1 MTPDSENYT
10 TDLLDDLD
18 LDSAIGAA
26 TSSAEPVAD
35 IDLEAILEAAPED
48 EPSDCQPCSFDFDRP
63 NRLSRQ
69 FEQNLLS
76 VAENFAKIAT
86 IDFTNRL
93 RVSMSVA
100 FQSIRL
106 VACDDYLERMPN
118 PTCVARVTLEPLSGP
133 CLVHLDLGI
142 CFVLLKKLM
151 GGRADPDPCER
162 GFTEIE
168 RGLFTDQ
175 IERLN
180 DGFARACRKLVE
192 IEPAVRGIENNPNY
206 LTGMP
211 SGESLVCFRYEI
223 QFDTITGL
231 LEIIVPLPGFGP
243 VRDIF
248 DPEQAHEQRE
258 AHEVRQ
264 DREKILDTIRETTS
278 EVVVRLGEMPV
289 SLAAIMTLKEGD
301 VLTLRQAVTAP
312 LAVEIAGR
320 EVYRGEAGRVG
331 AQRAVKLTEKLSQE

>member
-1 MTPDSENYT
+1 LTPDSDNYSAEM
-10 TDLLDDLD
+10 LDELD

-26 TSSAEPVAD
+26 TSPTESPAEV
-35 IDLEAILEAAPED
+35 DLEAVLEAAPED
-48 EPSDCQPCSFDFDRP
+48 EPSDGQLYRFDFDRP

-86 IDFTNRL
+86 IDFTSRL
-93 RVSMSVA
+93 RVSTSVV

-106 VACDDYLERMPN
+106 VTCDDYLDRMPN
-118 PTCVARVTLEPLSGP
+118 PTCVARVTLAPFSGL
-133 CLVHLDLGI
+133 CLVHLDLSA

-151 GGRADPDPCER
+151 GGRADLEPCAR

-175 IERLN
+175 IERLT
-180 DGFARACRKLVE
+180 DGFARACSKLIEVE
-192 IEPAVRGIENNPNY
+192 PTVRGIENNPNY

-223 QFDTITGL
+223 ELDTACGL
-231 LEIIVPLPGFGP
+231 LEIVVPLPAFAP

-248 DPEQAHEQRE
+248 DPEQAHENRE
-258 AHEVRQ
+258 PSEVRQ

-278 EVVVRLGEMPV
+278 EIVVKLSEMAVP
-289 SLAAIMTLKEGD
+289 LATIMALKEGD
-301 VLTLRQAVTAP
+301 VLTLPQAATAP
-312 LAVEIAGR
+312 LAVEIAGK

-331 AQRAVKLTEKLSQE
+331 SQRAVKLTEKLSEE

>member
-1 MTPDSENYT
+1 MTPDSDNYRAE
-10 TDLLDDLD
+10 LLDELD
-18 LDSAIGAA
+18 LDAAIGAA
-26 TSSAEPVAD
+26 TSPPESSAE
-35 IDLEAILEAAPED
+35 IDLEAVLAAAPED
-48 EPSDCQPCSFDFDRP
+48 EPSDGQLYRFDFDRP

-86 IDFTNRL
+86 IDFTSRL
-93 RVSMSVA
+93 RVSTSVV

-106 VACDDYLERMPN
+106 VSCDDYLERIPN
-118 PTCVARVTLEPLSGP
+118 PTCVARVTLEPFSGP
-133 CLVHLDLGI
+133 CLVHLDLSI

-151 GGRADPDPCER
+151 GGRADPETCVR

-175 IERLN
+175 IERLI
-180 DGFARACRKLVE
+180 DGFARASSKLVA
-192 IEPAVRGIENNPNY
+192 IEPTVRGIENNPNY

-223 QFDTITGL
+223 EFAAACGQ
-231 LEIIVPLPGFGP
+231 LEIVVPLPGFEP

-248 DPEQAHEQRE
+248 DPEQAHEKRQPY
-258 AHEVRQ
+258 EVRQ
-264 DREKILDTIRETTS
+264 DREKILDTIRDTTS
-278 EVVVRLGEMPV
+278 EIVVKLGEMPV
-289 SLAAIMTLKEGD
+289 SLATIMTLKEGD
-301 VLTLRQAVTAP
+301 VLTLPQAATAP
-312 LAVEIAGR
+312 LSVEIAGK